1 MSFASLMIL
10 WTLRHTKPYNPNDVC
25 YGQSDFDVSPSFE
38 REFPPAVA
46 VLKEKCQAKSLYA
59 SPLKRCYKLAEKA
72 SEALGLPIIAED
84 ALREIHYGSWENVKL
99 SAAPKEEMAAWKN
112 DLRGYRFPGGE
123 SFRDVDVRIGH
134 FIRKILDKPEVLFV
148 THAGV
153 IGAIEHSICGI
164 PDEDFIE
171 GEFPYAM
178 VTRFEIHKA
187 ADGTLKGS
195 FEKLY
200 GGIQQASL
208 AEAIREL

>member
-1 MSFASLMIL
+1 MIL

-38 REFPPAVA
+38 KEFPPAIA
-46 VLKEKCQAKSLYA
+46 VLREKCRAKSLYA

-72 SEALGLPIIAED
+72 SEALGLPIKTED

-123 SFRDVDVRIGH
+123 SFHDVDTRIGN
-134 FIRKILDKPEVLFV
+134 FIRQIFD

-153 IGAIEHSICGI
+153 IGAIEHSVCGV
-164 PDEDFIE
+164 PDSDFIE

-178 VTRFEIHKA
+178 VTRFEIHAK
-187 ADGTLKGS
+187 ADGSLEGS

-200 GGIQQASL
+200 GGIEQASL

>member
-46 VLKEKCQAKSLYA
+46 VLKEKCRAKSLYA

-72 SEALGLPIIAED
+72 SEALGLPIETED

-123 SFRDVDVRIGH
+123 SFRDIDVRIGH

-200 GGIQQASL
+200 GGIEQASL

>member
-1 MSFASLMIL
+1 MIL

-123 SFRDVDVRIGH
+123 SFRDLDVRIGD

-153 IGAIEHSICGI
+153 IGAIEHSICGV

-200 GGIQQASL
+200 GGIEQASL
-208 AEAIREL
+208 AEAIRKLG

>member
-1 MSFASLMIL
+1 MIL

-46 VLKEKCQAKSLYA
+46 VLKEKSRAKSLYA

-72 SEALGLPIIAED
+72 SEALGLPIETED

-187 ADGTLKGS
+187 ADGSLKGS

-208 AEAIREL
+208 AEAIRELG

>member
-1 MSFASLMIL
+1 MIL

-46 VLKEKCQAKSLYA
+46 VLKEKCRAKSLYA

-72 SEALGLPIIAED
+72 SEALGLPIETED

-153 IGAIEHSICGI
+153 IGAIEHSICGV
-164 PDEDFIE
+164 PDKDFIE

>member
-1 MSFASLMIL
+1 MIL
-10 WTLRHTKPYNPNDVC
+10 WTLRHTKPYNPNNVC

-38 REFPPAVA
+38 REFPPAIA

-59 SPLKRCYKLAEKA
+59 SPLKRCYKLAEKV
-72 SEALGLPIIAED
+72 SEALGLPIVAED
-84 ALREIHYGSWENVKL
+84 ALREIHYGSWESVKL
-99 SAAPKEEMAAWKN
+99 SAAPKKEMTAWKN

-123 SFRDVDVRIGH
+123 SFHDVDVRIGN

-153 IGAIEHSICGI
+153 IGAIEHSICNV

-178 VTRFEIHKA
+178 VTRFEIHAA
-187 ADGTLKGS
+187 ADGALEGS
-195 FEKLY
+195 FERLY